1 MSRPSHLTEVTVDV
15 YRLSILLTIAGHLA
29 YHLCNRSISS
39 DASPALSLIVTYLVA
54 LVCSVLFLVVD
65 GYGATLSQELRR
77 INWASY
83 ALGAVVTGIEL
94 GFLLA
99 YRAGWRLS
107 TAALYSMAGASLLLV
122 PIGILAYRETLAP
135 ANVLGIVLAV
145 TGLALISVR

>member
-1 MSRPSHLTEVTVDV
+1 
-15 YRLSILLTIAGHLA
+15 LLTIAGHLA

-39 DASPALSLIVTYLVA
+39 AANPALSLTVTYLVA
-54 LVCSVLFLVVD
+54 LGCSVLFLVVD
-65 GYGATLSQELRR
+65 GRDATLSQELRR

-83 ALGAVVTGIEL
+83 ALGAVVVSIEL

-99 YRAGWRLS
+99 YRAGCKLS

-135 ANVLGIVLAV
+135 ASALGIVLAV
-145 TGLALISVR
+145 IGVVLISGR